1 MTVMTTDLWLSMNRK
16 DHMKQALALVLASG
30 TFGLTTG
37 AEAGVAPPAAHPF
50 VFEEATVDATPRPLL
65 VDDEGEGGNWFW
77 SNGGGSDDRDDGGSD
92 DGNGGGS
99 GSDDC
104 NPDDPVCAAGNAAPA
119 GTVAPPKNGLFTDG
133 TAPVVKSN

>member
-1 MTVMTTDLWLSMNRK
+1 
-16 DHMKQALALVLASG
+16 MKQALALILASG
-30 TFGLTTG
+30 TLGLAPD
-37 AEAGVAPPAAHPF
+37 AEAGGIPPAAHPY
-50 VFEEATVDATPRPLL
+50 VFDGQTADTTPRPLL
-65 VDDEGEGGNWFW
+65 VDDDGEGDNWFW
-77 SNGGGSDDRDDGGSD
+77 SNGGGSDDGNGGSSD

-104 NPDDPVCAAGNAAPA
+104 NPDDPLCAAGNAAPA